1 MPHPRHW
8 LIPGLIPAQTLGL
21 VTTCLGLW
29 LISPVQAQETCS
41 AIAPLPERQ
50 DLPDL
55 LPGDRGADVRTL
67 QTLLTLMGHYDGA
80 IDGIFN
86 DDLTRS
92 VQSFQESAGLP
103 TTGRVTTDTWAKLL
117 PRQVSS
123 DTCREAP

>member
-1 MPHPRHW
+1 MPPIRHW
-8 LIPGLIPAQTLGL
+8 LIPVRTLGL

-29 LISPVQAQETCS
+29 LISPVHAQQTCS

-50 DLPDL
+50 NLPDL

-80 IDGIFN
+80 IDGIFS
-86 DDLTRS
+86 DGLTQS
-92 VQSFQESAGLP
+92 VQRFQESAGLP

>member
-8 LIPGLIPAQTLGL
+8 LIPAQTLGL
-21 VTTCLGLW
+21 VTACLGLW
-29 LISPVQAQETCS
+29 LISAAQAQDACS
-41 AIAPLPERQ
+41 AIVPLPERQ

-80 IDGIFN
+80 IDGIFS

-92 VQSFQESAGLP
+92 VQQFQESADLP

-117 PRQVSS
+117 PREVSGN
-123 DTCREAP
+123 TCREAP